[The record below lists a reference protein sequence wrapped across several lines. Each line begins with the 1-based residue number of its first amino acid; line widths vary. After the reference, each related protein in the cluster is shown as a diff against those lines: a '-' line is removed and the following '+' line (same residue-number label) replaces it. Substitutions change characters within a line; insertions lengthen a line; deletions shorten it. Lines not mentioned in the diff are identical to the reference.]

1 MYFPHTTLFDP
12 PAPVAAP
19 APDQDQLTSA
29 IKIAR
34 VICIMGVVYVH
45 AWTGLVGHNLTDLDH
60 SVQGMLRWTLMEL
73 FGHSAVPL
81 LSIISGWLVAGS
93 LRKRTWRQFLLN
105 KMRTIL
111 APMLLWNALA
121 ILLVSSAAW
130 LGWIEAPMPTTL
142 RWTVDELFCLWTP
155 DDINVQM
162 PFLRDLFVCMLAA
175 PLIVRM
181 PSRVLAMLSL
191 AGFGLTVAGYPVFI
205 LLRPSILSFF
215 AIGIIARRMGAHRK
229 VAAWPIA
236 LSALPYAAMAALN
249 IWLQATGSIADSSQL
264 ASALDLATRA
274 TAALFYWAVAWR
286 LAASRLSAPLLRIE
300 PYAFLMFCSH
310 LIMIW
315 LLGPLI
321 GRVTGPLGSPLY
333 PAFLLLQ
340 PILVMLAAI
349 GLGRAIRLCSPPAAK
364 ILSGGRLAPSREK
377 GGAFSAAGGNVLLRP
392 IPAAA
397 RGSANPIMLRPELSR
412 KVLPGSWSWLSSSAD
427 RHRADRTSSPRHGW
441 RRDR

>member
-12 PAPVAAP
+12 PAPTAAP
-19 APDQDQLTSA
+19 THDQDQLTPA

-60 SVQGMLRWTLMEL
+60 SAQGMLRWTLMEL

-81 LSIISGWLVAGS
+81 LSIISGWLVVGS
-93 LRKRTWRQFLLN
+93 LRKRQWRQFTVD
-105 KMRTIL
+105 KVRTIL
-111 APMLLWNALA
+111 APMVLWNALA
-121 ILLVSSAAW
+121 ILFVSSAAW

-142 RWTVDELFCLWTP
+142 RWTIDELFCLWTP

-175 PLIVRM
+175 PLLVRM
-181 PSRVLAMLSL
+181 PSRVLAMVGL
-191 AGFGLTVAGYPVFI
+191 AGFGLTIAGYPLFI

-215 AIGIIARRMGAHRK
+215 AIGIIARRTGAHRK
-229 VAAWPIA
+229 AATWPMT
-236 LSALPYAAMAALN
+236 LSALPYAAMAALS
-249 IWLQATGSIADSSQL
+249 IWIYATGIIADNSPL
-264 ASALDLATRA
+264 ASVLDLATRA
-274 TAALFYWAVAWR
+274 AAALLYWAIAWR
-286 LAASRLSAPLLRIE
+286 LAASRMSAPLLRIE
-300 PYAFLMFCSH
+300 RYAFLMFCSH

-340 PILVMLAAI
+340 PVLVMLAAI
-349 GLGRAIRLCSPPAAK
+349 GLGRAILLCSPPAAK
-364 ILSGGRLAPSREK
+364 MLSGGRLATTNGGK
-377 GGAFSAAGGNVLLRP
+377 GTFGAAGGNALQRS
-392 IPAAA
+392 IAAA
-397 RGSANPIMLRPELSR
+397 
-412 KVLPGSWSWLSSSAD
+412 V
-427 RHRADRTSSPRHGW
+427 RA
-441 RRDR
+441 